1 MLASVL
7 KIKMYN
13 RREDLKLWSIK
24 SVSVICQ
31 TQTIKLQGPGFPKQS
46 DVFFSYGAGLKIKNQ
61 NMTFSSLPSIT
72 QKQKKKQILNCKLRR
87 AWQIKWI
94 LAWWKQRWFYDDGL
108 IFPVFPVVPAVQTS
122 HFLL

>member
-61 NMTFSSLPSIT
+61 NMTFCLLSL
-72 QKQKKKQILNCKLRR
+72 KNKKKTNTKL
-87 AWQIKWI
+87 
-94 LAWWKQRWFYDDGL
+94 
-108 IFPVFPVVPAVQTS
+108 
-122 HFLL
+122 